1 MSSPASSGGSSPT
14 SGLMPHPPVVAAHA
28 RRFTSL
34 LSVSLRHVV
43 SFYRD
48 VALGVQP
55 KPQAR
60 WEKVVAAMAKVVDAA
75 VPAVPVV
82 YVE

>member
-1 MSSPASSGGSSPT
+1 MPHSPAD
-14 SGLMPHPPVVAAHA
+14 VAG
-28 RRFTSL
+28 FTSL
-34 LSVSLRHVV
+34 LSVSLGHVV

-48 VALGVQP
+48 VALGVQS

-60 WEKVVAAMAKVVDAA
+60 WEKVVAAIAKVVDAA